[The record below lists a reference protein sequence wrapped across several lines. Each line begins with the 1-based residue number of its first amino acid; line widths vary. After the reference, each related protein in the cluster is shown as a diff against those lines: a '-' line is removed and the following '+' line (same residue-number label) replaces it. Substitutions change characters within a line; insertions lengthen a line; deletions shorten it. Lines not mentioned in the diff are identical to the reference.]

1 MQPEPVIDLDVPDGT
16 AAAMSRSATRGRSG
30 QALAEFAIVGSVF
43 FLLVGAII
51 QFGLLMWSANT
62 LTQVAR
68 DTARWAVTQS
78 ASPCDSNANRNAVAA
93 QADLFA
99 QQWKLLGHTA
109 GTWTYAGMISSLSG
123 PGVAADW
130 PIPSVPGGPPLFATD
145 CPPSNSA
152 LVWSVR
158 VRINQPVPIFFPFL
172 QLIAP
177 SCGAPGW
184 CLTTT
189 TEVRMEPRAP

>member
-1 MQPEPVIDLDVPDGT
+1 MRTLKP
-16 AAAMSRSATRGRSG
+16 SSSWSG
-30 QALAEFAIVGSVF
+30 QALAEFALVGGLF
-43 FLLVGAII
+43 FLLVTAII

-62 LTQVAR
+62 VTQIAR

-78 ASPCDSNANRNAVAA
+78 TTPCDSTPNRNALGA

-99 QQWKLLGHTA
+99 RQWKLLGYRA
-109 GTWTYAGMISSLSG
+109 GTWTTAGTVASLTG

-130 PIPSVPGGPPLFATD
+130 PIPTTGGTPLFASD
-145 CPPSNSA
+145 CPPSNSSVA
-152 LVWSVR
+152 WSVR
-158 VRINQPVPIFFPFL
+158 VRVNHPVPIFFPGL

-177 SCGAPGW
+177 SCGVPGY

-189 TEVRMEPRAP
+189 TEVRMEPKAP

>member
-1 MQPEPVIDLDVPDGT
+1 MQPEPLIDLDVPDGT
-16 AAAMSRSATRGRSG
+16 AAAMNRSGARRRSG

-62 LTQVAR
+62 LTQVGR

-78 ASPCDSNANRNAVAA
+78 TSPCDSTANRNALAA

-109 GTWTYAGMISSLSG
+109 GTWTYAGTIGSLSG

-130 PIPSVPGGPPLFATD
+130 PIPPPVGGTPLYATD
-145 CPPSNSA
+145 CPPSNSG

-172 QLIAP
+172 QLVAP

>member
-1 MQPEPVIDLDVPDGT
+1 MQ
-16 AAAMSRSATRGRSG
+16 ARSG
-30 QALAEFAIVGSVF
+30 QALAEFALVGGVF
-43 FLLVGAII
+43 FLLVTAIV

-78 ASPCDSNANRNAVAA
+78 TTPCDSTANRNALAV
-93 QADLFA
+93 QADGFA
-99 QQWKLLGHTA
+99 REWHLLGYRA
-109 GTWTYAGMISSLSG
+109 GTWTTAGTIASLSG

-130 PIPSVPGGPPLFATD
+130 PIPSVPPGGPPLFITD
-145 CPPSNSA
+145 CPPSNSGTP
-152 LVWSVR
+152 WSVR
-158 VRINQPVPIFFPFL
+158 VKINQPIPIFFPGL

-177 SCGAPGW
+177 SCGAAGY

-189 TEVRMEPRAP
+189 TEVRMEPKAP

>member
-1 MQPEPVIDLDVPDGT
+1 MT
-16 AAAMSRSATRGRSG
+16 APRRSKRGAG
-30 QALAEFAIVGSVF
+30 QALAEFALVGGIF
-43 FLLVGAII
+43 FLLVAAII
-51 QFGLLMWSANT
+51 QFGLLLWSANT
-62 LTQVAR
+62 VTQVAR

-78 ASPCDSNANRNAVAA
+78 TTPCDSTANRNAVGV

-99 QQWKLLGHTA
+99 RQWKLLGYTAGSWTTA
-109 GTWTYAGMISSLSG
+109 GTIASLSG

-130 PIPSVPGGPPLFATD
+130 PIPSVGSGPPLFASD
-145 CPPSNSA
+145 CPPSNSSVA
-152 LVWSVR
+152 WSIR

-177 SCGAPGW
+177 SCGAPGY

-189 TEVRMEPRAP
+189 TEVRMEPKAP